1 MNSDSKNSEAR
12 LAGRTALVSGAAG
25 DIGAATGR
33 RLLAE
38 GADVV
43 LVDRDEQGLAAV
55 VESLS
60 GAGPS
65 VEAVV
70 CDQSDPEA
78 VERLFSGLDRVDVC
92 FANAGYGRFAAFLD
106 QDLESW
112 RRHLDVNLTGTFL
125 VCQAAARLMV
135 RGGRGGAIVI
145 NASTAAVHSTPLFG
159 AYAASKAGVEMLA
172 RTMADELGPEGIRVN
187 SVCPGVIETGMTG
200 GLLDQAD
207 GAMRTLVERETPVGR
222 IGRAEDIAAAVAFLA
237 GEDAGYV
244 SGATLL
250 IDGGQT
256 LRGWPR
262 WFHRNPGADPKWRLV
277 TEAQGT
283 PVG

>member
-1 MNSDSKNSEAR
+1 MGIDSSSDATR
-12 LAGRTALVSGAAG
+12 LAGRTAVVTGAAG
-25 DIGAATGR
+25 DIGAAAAR
-33 RLLAE
+33 RLAAQGAE
-38 GADVV
+38 VV
-43 LVDRDEQGLAAV
+43 LADRDEEGLLGVAEPLRRAR
-55 VESLS
+55 
-60 GAGPS
+60 AI
-65 VEAVV
+65 V

-125 VCQAAARLMV
+125 VCQAAARAMV
-135 RGGRGGAIVI
+135 RGGRGGSIVI

-200 GLLDQAD
+200 ALLQQSD
-207 GAMRTLVERETPVGR
+207 GAMRRLVERETPVGR
-222 IGRAEDIAAAVAFLA
+222 VGRAEDVAAAVAFLA
-237 GEDAGYV
+237 GEEAGFV
-244 SGATLL
+244 SGATILV
-250 IDGGQT
+250 DGGQT

-262 WFHRNPGADPKWRLV
+262 WFRREPGPEAEWRLV
-277 TEAQGT
+277 TES
-283 PVG
+283 

>member
-1 MNSDSKNSEAR
+1 MTPDSHHSEAR
-12 LAGRTALVSGAAG
+12 LSGRTALVSGAAG
-25 DIGAATGR
+25 DIGAAAGR

-43 LVDRDEQGLAAV
+43 LVDRDERGLAAV

-60 GAGPS
+60 EAGPR
-65 VEAVV
+65 VVGVV
-70 CDQSDPEA
+70 CDQADPEA
-78 VERLFSGLDRVDVC
+78 VERLFSDLDRVDVC

-125 VCQAAARLMV
+125 ICQAAARLMV
-135 RGGRGGAIVI
+135 RGGRGGSIVI

-200 GLLDQAD
+200 GLLDQSE
-207 GAMRTLVERETPVGR
+207 GAMRTLVEQETPVGR
-222 IGRAEDIAAAVAFLA
+222 IGRADDVAAAVAFLA
-237 GEDAGYV
+237 GEDAGYI
-244 SGATLL
+244 SGATIL

-262 WFHRNPGADPKWRLV
+262 WFRREPGGDSTWRLV
-277 TEAQGT
+277 TES
-283 PVG
+283 